1 MKKLIYIILILL
13 MSIVLI
19 FSIYSSFNLS
29 FFGFR
34 IYKIG
39 SGSMMPYLNINDLI
53 IIKESNNY
61 NVNDVITYNNNDGST
76 TTHRIIS
83 MSSNEIITKGDAN
96 NTEDLPISKDKII
109 GKLVFRIHNIG
120 FINYLLSKP
129 LFWFILFILGF
140 VITIII
146 PDNKSIERS

>member
-1 MKKLIYIILILL
+1 MKKLIYIILFLL

-19 FSIYSSFNLS
+19 FSIYSSFNIS

-39 SGSMMPYLNINDLI
+39 SGSMIPYLNINDLI
-53 IIKESNNY
+53 IIRESNNY
-61 NVNDVITYNNNDGST
+61 SVNDVITYDNNDGST

-83 MSSNEIITKGDAN
+83 INGDEVITKGDAN
-96 NTEDLPISKDKII
+96 NTEDFPISKDKIV
-109 GKLVFRIHNIG
+109 GKLIFRIHNIG

-129 LFWFILFILGF
+129 LFWIILFVSGF
-140 VITIII
+140 IITIII
-146 PDNKSIERS
+146 PDNKNKERS